1 MERLCDRVSSST
13 LLEDRR
19 DAVRALK
26 SLSKV
31 REFAVASVVLPLFMC
46 VDYLVIVL
54 LSYQCA
60 YKSIVGD
67 GSEKVQFHDQRSFIL
82 IKGKWC
88 RTYFCSSMSHMLS
101 VQTVICIKS
110 ARGTRLVQI

>member
-31 REFAVASVVLPLFMC
+31 RKFAVASVVLSLFIC
-46 VDYLVIVL
+46 VDYLGIL
-54 LSYQCA
+54 LPYQCA

-110 ARGTRLVQI
+110 ARETQLVQI